1 MIYGWH
7 HFSFLIKC
15 LVEFTSK
22 VFGHGVFLR
31 RIFMSDPLSLTN
43 RRPLRCSF
51 YSWVNFGMFVLYG
64 ICRFCSSI
72 IFLLFSHVRLF
83 VTPWTVAHQAP
94 PPMGFPRQEFWSGLL
109 FPSPEYL
116 PDPGIESESPSL
128 AGQFFTDASPGKP
141 WWLKCLII

>member
-51 YSWVNFGMFVLYG
+51 YSWVNFGNIYGLAYCSLTILDMSFVVFYY
-64 ICRFCSSI
+64 F
-72 IFLLFSHVRLF
+72 
-83 VTPWTVAHQAP
+83 
-94 PPMGFPRQEFWSGLL
+94 
-109 FPSPEYL
+109 
-116 PDPGIESESPSL
+116 
-128 AGQFFTDASPGKP
+128 GQFLAFDLHIFMFSLLSLSS
-141 WWLKCLII
+141 WELIMLDHFILSQSFWILTSLFFNLLYFFSLHLCFH